1 MLNLLSYFVLL
12 SIGQKKMLILWFG
25 FCNEELKIKIRLMMK
40 TIKNAIPILVTFCLL
55 HYSASLFS
63 QTVTPVPEGIF
74 SSLKAGNSKELCKFF
89 NANIE
94 LVILDKEGVY
104 SKNQS
109 EIILRDFFVKNIPNN
124 YIKLHE
130 GGKDA
135 SKYVIGRLSTSKGQ
149 YRIVFLMKNNKGAFC
164 IHQFRIE
171 DDN

>member
-1 MLNLLSYFVLL
+1 
-12 SIGQKKMLILWFG
+12 
-25 FCNEELKIKIRLMMK
+25 MMK
-40 TIKNAIPILVTFCLL
+40 TVKNSVSVWVISCMLICSANL
-55 HYSASLFS
+55 HA
-63 QTVTPVPEGIF
+63 QIIPEGIF
-74 SSLKAGNSKELCKFF
+74 SALKAGNSKELSKFF

-104 SKNQS
+104 SKTQS
-109 EIILRDFFVKNIPNN
+109 EIILRDFFNKNIPNN

-130 GGKDA
+130 GRKDV

-149 YRIVFLMKNNKGAFC
+149 YRIVFLMKNNKGYFC